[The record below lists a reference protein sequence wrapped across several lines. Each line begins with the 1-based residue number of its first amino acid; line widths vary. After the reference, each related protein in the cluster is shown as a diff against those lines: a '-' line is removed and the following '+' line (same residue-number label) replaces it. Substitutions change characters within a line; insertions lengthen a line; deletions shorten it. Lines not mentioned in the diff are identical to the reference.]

1 MSILHVHDD
10 ALRVPSLA
18 ARRTPRAVR
27 RAPRA
32 RAIALRPP
40 AISDE
45 AFTIALYASLGGAGI
60 LFLVGTIAYGYA
72 TVLSLI

>member
-1 MSILHVHDD
+1 MSILHTHDD
-10 ALRVPSLA
+10 SLRAPTL
-18 ARRTPRAVR
+18 AVR

-32 RAIALRPP
+32 RAVALRPP

-45 AFTIALYASLGGAGI
+45 AFTIALYASIGGAGI
-60 LFLVGTIAYGYA
+60 LFLVGTLAYGYA

>member
-10 ALRVPSLA
+10 ALRARSL
-18 ARRTPRAVR
+18 AVR

-32 RAIALRPP
+32 RAIVLRPP

-45 AFTIALYASLGGAGI
+45 AFTIALYTSLGGAGL